1 MSNMK
6 HEKPDC
12 SRDFYT
18 AKKIVQE
25 TPEIRE
31 DRVAAAKLALQNNA
45 LMLEGEA
52 LAEKLLEDP
61 LHLTEGGE

>member
-1 MSNMK
+1 M
-6 HEKPDC
+6 
-12 SRDFYT
+12 
-18 AKKIVQE
+18 QE

-31 DRVAAAKLALQNNA
+31 DRVAAAKLALQNNT